1 MADLSKPIRI
11 MKRILILLL
20 ALMPFVANAQGLEID
35 NEYKIVTWSKIYNT
49 DMTQDEIL
57 QHILAYKYLDNVVT
71 HGNMIAGDIPPVH
84 LNYEAAGHS
93 RMKVALYLSNDKFTG
108 RMIIRFKDGRYR
120 AEAVAM
126 HFGGMPLYD
135 GVGEYAFDITSK
147 LVVEHLERITTFYP
161 IDQEW

>member
-1 MADLSKPIRI
+1 

-20 ALMPFVANAQGLEID
+20 ALMPFMVNAQGLEID
-35 NEYKIVTWSKIYNT
+35 NEYKIVTWSKVYNT

-57 QHILAYKYLDNVVT
+57 QHILAYKYLDNVVS

-84 LNYEAAGHS
+84 LNYEAAGYS
-93 RMKVALYLSNDKFTG
+93 RMKVALYLSNGKFTG
-108 RMIIRFKDGRYR
+108 RMVLRFKDGRYK

-126 HFGGMPLYD
+126 HFIGTSGMTLYE

-147 LVVEHLERITTFYP
+147 LVVEHLEKITTFYP
-161 IDQEW
+161 IGQDW

>member
-1 MADLSKPIRI
+1 

-20 ALMPFVANAQGLEID
+20 ALMPFMASAQGLQID
-35 NEYKIVTWSKIYNT
+35 NEYKIVTWSKVYDT

-84 LNYEAAGHS
+84 LNYEAAGYS
-93 RMKVALYLSNDKFTG
+93 RMKVALYLSNNKFTG
-108 RMIIRFKDGRYR
+108 RMILRFKDGKYR

-126 HFGGMPLYD
+126 RFIGTTGIPLYE
-135 GVGEYAFDITSK
+135 GVGEFAFDITAK
-147 LVVEHLERITTFYP
+147 LVTSHLETITTFYP
-161 IDQEW
+161 IDEEWR